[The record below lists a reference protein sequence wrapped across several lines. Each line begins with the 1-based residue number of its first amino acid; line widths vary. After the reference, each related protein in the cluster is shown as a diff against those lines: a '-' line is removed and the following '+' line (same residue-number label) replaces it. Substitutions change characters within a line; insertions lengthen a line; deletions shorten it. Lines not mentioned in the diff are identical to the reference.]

1 LDGELATIYFRD
13 NLEVTK
19 EQLEILIKQKKEDLS
34 RLEKN
39 GKDYHYIQELSN
51 LALMQL
57 EAEMYDESEA
67 NLKTCLKHFEKQPD
81 RLGQAALFGIL
92 GTLFFK
98 MQEYQKAID
107 NYSKAFEIYKV
118 LNQFEEQIICLKG
131 IGNSLIALN
140 ELEEAIEIFIEC
152 SAICSDKDDI
162 YNLLECIGNLIFI
175 YETKEDWDVLYELY
189 IKALNGFKQLDDKM
203 GMITSHFNLGI
214 ILKKQQNYRKAFENF
229 KSGTKL
235 ARDANYAET
244 IIKGLGYVGECLFYL
259 GKVNDAKNKFI
270 EALLMAKDIKAENAV
285 TQLQILLN
293 SLGLNERL
301 IDEELKKRQERPNST

>member
-1 LDGELATIYFRD
+1 MDGELTTIYFRD
-13 NLEVTK
+13 NLDVTK

-81 RLGQAALFGIL
+81 RLGQAAVFGIL

-98 MQEYQKAID
+98 MQEYQKALD

-118 LNQFEEQIICLKG
+118 LNQVEEQIICLKG

-140 ELEEAIEIFIEC
+140 ELEEASEVFIEC

-229 KSGTKL
+229 KSGTNF
-235 ARDANYAET
+235 ARDANYAEM
-244 IIKGLGYVGECLFYL
+244 IIKGLGYVGECLFYI

-270 EALLMAKDIKAENAV
+270 EALLLAKDIKAENAI